1 MALKSIIIN
10 KWGWHRNE
18 KNHGIVIPK
27 AWDFFI
33 NMVLNKNIFEISI
46 FDLVNFGCL
55 LHNVSIFVILL
66 GQQKCKQIFAP
77 PIEHFFIVTK
87 FHQIMTWEKDVWM
100 PSLVLGQ
107 MF

>member
-1 MALKSIIIN
+1 MKRTMKLQFLKLGTSLLICF
-10 KWGWHRNE
+10 KQEH
-18 KNHGIVIPK
+18 
-27 AWDFFI
+27 
-33 NMVLNKNIFEISI
+33 FEISI
-46 FDLVNFGCL
+46 FDLVKFWIL
-55 LHNVSIFVILL
+55 LHNVSIFVVSL

-87 FHQIMTWEKDVWM
+87 FHQIMTWEKDVWI